1 MLFKQVLQLALP
13 IMLLLGSCSQPKEP
27 SVRQQTLRINFQDG
41 DLPSTHP
48 HIGIDYRI
56 RSLQSALFEG
66 LTRMDPEGHPQPAA
80 AETILVSEDQTRYT
94 FNLRPSVW
102 SNAEPLT
109 AYHFAD
115 TWKQAIAKGSACV
128 RPDLFYIIK
137 NAEKI
142 KKGILP
148 LSEAGIH
155 VVDSKTLE
163 IELEHPA
170 PYFLELISNPM
181 FSPLFDKTEEPI
193 VFNGPFLID
202 TWKHDQTISLKKNQL
217 YWDSQNVSLD
227 RIEIMVVTD
236 PATAFQLFEKGELDW
251 IGSPFSCLPTDMIPS
266 CAKTGMLKH
275 KEVARIYWLYCNN
288 QILPFNNPSIR
299 KALSYAIDRKDIVD
313 HVLLGQTAATAPL
326 PIALSLIGE
335 RSLPGHG
342 DTGLACQFFAQGL
355 DELGLTPETFPKITL
370 SHSHITGQRQ
380 LAEIIQSNWQTTL
393 GITVVLEGFEWN
405 HFFSNLSHGNFEV
418 GGCIKSALFRD
429 PMYHLELLQ
438 DKSHSYNVG
447 RWEDPVYKTLLEQ
460 ARVTTDLAARST
472 LLRNAE
478 QILLEQMPVIPIYS
492 ETYLYMIRPH
502 IERVVIHD
510 LGHVDFK
517 WVKSQLKNAG
527 SLEN

>member
-1 MLFKQVLQLALP
+1 MRRIRILLRQALRLAIPL
-13 IMLLLGSCSQPKEP
+13 LLLGSCSEPKNASEP
-27 SVRQQTLRINFQDG
+27 RQTLRINFQDG

-48 HIGIDYRI
+48 HVGIDYRI

-66 LTRMDPEGHPQPAA
+66 LTRMDPEGHPQPAS

-94 FNLRPSVW
+94 FILRPSQW

-109 AYHFAD
+109 ASHFAEA
-115 TWKQAIAKGSACV
+115 WKRAIAQGSACL

-142 KKGILP
+142 KKGTLP
-148 LSEAGIH
+148 LSEAGIR
-155 VVDSKTLE
+155 VLDPTTLE
-163 IELEHPA
+163 VELEHPA

-181 FSPLFDKTEEPI
+181 FSPLFDSSEEPS

-202 TWKHDQTISLKKNQL
+202 TWKLDQTIALKKNTL
-217 YWDSQNVSLD
+217 YWDAQNVSLD
-227 RIEIMVVTD
+227 RIEICVVTD
-236 PATAFQLFEKGELDW
+236 PSTAFQLFEKGELDW

-266 CAKTGMLKH
+266 CAKTGMLKN
-275 KEVARIYWLYCNN
+275 KEVSRIYWLYCNN
-288 QILPFNNPSIR
+288 QIVPFNNASIR

-326 PIALSLIGE
+326 PTGLSLLSDHCIPE
-335 RSLPGHG
+335 HG
-342 DTGLACQFFAQGL
+342 DAKLARHFFEQGL
-355 DELGLTPETFPKITL
+355 QELGLTSETFPKISL

-380 LAEIIQSNWQTTL
+380 LAEIIQSNWQKTL
-393 GITVVLEGFEWN
+393 GITVALEGSEWN

-429 PMYHLELLQ
+429 PIYHLELLQ
-438 DKSHSYNVG
+438 DKSLSYNVG
-447 RWEDPVYKTLLEQ
+447 RWEDPMYKNLLQQ
-460 ARVTTDLAARST
+460 ARETTDLAGRAT
-472 LLRNAE
+472 FLRKAE
-478 QILLEQMPVIPIYS
+478 QILLEQMPVIPVYS

-502 IERVVIHD
+502 IEGVVIHD

-517 WVKSQLKNAG
+517 WVKATN
-527 SLEN
+527 